1 MRLGESQLKIVYEL
15 FNKMVSIKRELH
27 GLGAVESVGI
37 LDNVDWRK
45 LHASIV
51 ETCFYLN

>member
-15 FNKMVSIKRELH
+15 FNKMVSIKRELY
-27 GLGAVESVGI
+27 GLGAVESIEV
-37 LDNVDWRK
+37 LDSVDWRK